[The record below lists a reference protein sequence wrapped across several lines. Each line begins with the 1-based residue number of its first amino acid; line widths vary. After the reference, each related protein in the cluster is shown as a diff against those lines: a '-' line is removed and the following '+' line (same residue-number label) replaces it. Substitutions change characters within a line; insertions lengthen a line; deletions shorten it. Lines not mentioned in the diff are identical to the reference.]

1 MMRLL
6 VVLALLILAGQI
18 GCTPRTIV
26 RKNPIAS
33 DQGVRYYRPKPY
45 LLVTP
50 VEQIVAGQK
59 DTSQPGPN
67 FVQIQL
73 QYLPDFS
80 EEYSITVKSGLG
92 TNNTSI
98 TLEDGWNLTAIGQDL
113 DSQFDENVRAVADL
127 VDTAGSLVAAAG
139 VAKANGGTAEAT
151 VASSN
156 VPIGYYESVIGR
168 DSRGCKQ
175 LFGWRYIG
183 FAPIQG
189 CPLIT
194 HGSECQTC
202 ETLPLF
208 GLVFRDGKM
217 VFVPLEEV
225 PYYVEP
231 ADVDSAAAS
240 GRP

>member
-1 MMRLL
+1 MKRLLTIL
-6 VVLALLILAGQI
+6 VVLILACQI

-26 RKNPIAS
+26 RRNPVAN

-50 VEQIVAGQK
+50 VEEIVAGTK
-59 DTSQPGPN
+59 DTAQPGPN
-67 FVQIQL
+67 FVRIQL

-80 EEYSITVKSGLG
+80 EEYSITVRSGLG

-113 DSQFDENVRAVADL
+113 DSQFDENVKAVADL
-127 VDTAGSLVAAAG
+127 VDTAGNLVAAAN
-139 VAKANGGTAEAT
+139 VAGDRPTSAAT
-151 VASSN
+151 VESSN

-194 HGSECQTC
+194 SGSECVPC
-202 ETLPLF
+202 DNLPLF
-208 GLVFRDGKM
+208 GLVFRAGKM
-217 VFVPLEEV
+217 VFVPLGEV
-225 PYYVEP
+225 PYYTEP
-231 ADVDSAAAS
+231 AVTDSVEES
-240 GRP
+240 SRP